1 MEKLEEIRSVCSAMF
16 ARATE
21 PIVVASP
28 EFVMEGEVAI
38 SVSVRERVI
47 RAGNTMFPFPLQP
60 FQVDTISVLLQNR
73 HIFLLA

>member
-1 MEKLEEIRSVCSAMF
+1 MEKLEEVRSVCSAMF

-21 PIVVASP
+21 PMVVAPP

-38 SVSVRERVI
+38 PVSVRERVI
-47 RAGNTMFPFPLQP
+47 RAGNTMFPFPLQS